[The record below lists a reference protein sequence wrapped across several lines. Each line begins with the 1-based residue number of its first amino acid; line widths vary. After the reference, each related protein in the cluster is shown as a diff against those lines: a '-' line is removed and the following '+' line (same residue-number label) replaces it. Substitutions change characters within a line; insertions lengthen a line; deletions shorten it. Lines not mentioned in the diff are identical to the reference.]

1 MRQTVAQLLRQKAE
15 ITDSGRG
22 PSDLASTNGNA
33 SAPQRSFANSD
44 ATQPALRRQSSA
56 VTPIAWGAIG
66 AAWAVPETIMKTQ
79 PATTITN
86 AVRNMSSYHTNGK
99 PAESLKERVRHLS
112 YLVSKPILKL
122 YNDRRDC
129 DLRWLL
135 LRGRLTDIAVLPRR
149 ISDAKLHATRV
160 SDGHDVAVC

>member
-33 SAPQRSFANSD
+33 SAPQQSFANSD
-44 ATQPALRRQSSA
+44 ATQPALHRQSSA

-86 AVRNMSSYHTNGK
+86 AVRNMSSYHTNRK
-99 PAESLKERVRHLS
+99 PTKSLKEG
-112 YLVSKPILKL
+112 YTI
-122 YNDRRDC
+122 Y
-129 DLRWLL
+129 
-135 LRGRLTDIAVLPRR
+135 R
-149 ISDAKLHATRV
+149 ISYQSR
-160 SDGHDVAVC
+160 S